1 MTMSSS
7 TDTEDEPP
15 YYRFTENPNA
25 EYKSQGLKRPWPV
38 PMAIPH
44 SDGSILYEK
53 PTFSLLYTI
62 IQQNDTK
69 ALQQYLTIA
78 PWAVSIEPVF
88 ANDLWAVPD
97 RRSSSDGG
105 ASYGGMN
112 INYLQWAAQ
121 GGGLGV
127 FKILLHHCTKGK
139 DPEIKIRFESQE
151 FELLNE
157 AAKYGQVDM
166 VKFLLDNQP
175 RYASIYERD
184 SNGYTALLSAASAP
198 NLDLPTS
205 LQERRPG
212 AAASEATMNLLLDR
226 GACASD
232 VLYGNQKIRN
242 TVLTLTV
249 EWAGSR
255 LIKRLIDGFASIDT
269 KVQRGPWD
277 EKFWNLHD
285 CNFEANALYVACTH
299 ANFEAVKTLIDCRG
313 SEVDVSDVLWQ
324 RDSRGS
330 TPLHW
335 VTQSHLPRENFGY
348 SKDAIYDKARNIMNI
363 IEFLLDLDPTAI
375 NATDTDGNTPLHY
388 ATRSPSRHDK
398 MYSPIFQLLCARGS
412 DAGIRNTEGQTP
424 LHTRFRLDDSG
435 RVRYYYFGKTPIDAA
450 TLLTLLAHGA
460 STADTDK
467 AGNTPLHIAAA
478 NLEWD
483 DAVSFF
489 LRHGGDPALQNLNG
503 QTSLHRAAAGT
514 YLGRDQRY
522 KAPERIRAQEEVLS
536 RLVEAGGVEL
546 MDLADAEGMNP
557 RQICHKTRQGWKELD
572 GPPRRTGKG
581 RGRGSARRIHK
592 I

>member
-1 MTMSSS
+1 M
-7 TDTEDEPP
+7 
-15 YYRFTENPNA
+15 
-25 EYKSQGLKRPWPV
+25 
-38 PMAIPH
+38 
-44 SDGSILYEK
+44 
-53 PTFSLLYTI
+53 
-62 IQQNDTK
+62 
-69 ALQQYLTIA
+69 
-78 PWAVSIEPVF
+78 
-88 ANDLWAVPD
+88 
-97 RRSSSDGG
+97 
-105 ASYGGMN
+105 
-112 INYLQWAAQ
+112 
-121 GGGLGV
+121 
-127 FKILLHHCTKGK
+127 
-139 DPEIKIRFESQE
+139 
-151 FELLNE
+151 
-157 AAKYGQVDM
+157 
-166 VKFLLDNQP
+166 
-175 RYASIYERD
+175 
-184 SNGYTALLSAASAP
+184 
-198 NLDLPTS
+198 
-205 LQERRPG
+205 
-212 AAASEATMNLLLDR
+212 
-226 GACASD
+226 
-232 VLYGNQKIRN
+232 
-242 TVLTLTV
+242 
-249 EWAGSR
+249 
-255 LIKRLIDGFASIDT
+255 
-269 KVQRGPWD
+269 
-277 EKFWNLHD
+277 
-285 CNFEANALYVACTH
+285 
-299 ANFEAVKTLIDCRG
+299 
-313 SEVDVSDVLWQ
+313 
-324 RDSRGS
+324 
-330 TPLHW
+330 
-335 VTQSHLPRENFGY
+335 
-348 SKDAIYDKARNIMNI
+348 
-363 IEFLLDLDPTAI
+363 
-375 NATDTDGNTPLHY
+375 DTDGNTPLHY

>member
-1 MTMSSS
+1 MTMSYS

-25 EYKSQGLKRPWPV
+25 EYNGQGFKRASPV
-38 PMAIPH
+38 PMTMPH

-53 PTFSLLYTI
+53 PTFSFIYTI

-78 PWAVSIEPVF
+78 PWAVSLEPVF

-97 RRSSSDGG
+97 RRTSSDGG

-112 INYLQWAAQ
+112 MNYLQWAARE
-121 GGGLGV
+121 GGLGV

-139 DPEIKIRFESQE
+139 DPEIRIGFESQE
-151 FELLNE
+151 FEILNE

-166 VKFLLDNQP
+166 VKFLLDSQP
-175 RYASIYERD
+175 RYASIEERD
-184 SNGYTALLSAASAP
+184 SNGYTALLSTASAP
-198 NLDLPTS
+198 NLDCPTC

-212 AAASEATMNLLLDR
+212 PAASEATMSLLLDR

-232 VLYGNQKIRN
+232 VLYGNQKILK

-255 LIKRLIDGFASIDT
+255 LIKRLIDSGASIET

-277 EKFWNLHD
+277 ETFWNLHGYT
-285 CNFEANALYVACTH
+285 FEANALYVACTR
-299 ANFEAVKTLIDCRG
+299 ANFEAVKTLIECRG

-335 VTQSHLPRENFGY
+335 VAQSHLPRENFGD
-348 SKDAIYDKARNIMNI
+348 SKDAIYDKARNIMSI
-363 IEFLLDLDPTAI
+363 IELMLDLGPTTI
-375 NATDTDGNTPLHY
+375 NATDENGNTPLHY
-388 ATRSPSRHDK
+388 ATRSPSRQDK
-398 MYSPIFQLLCARGS
+398 MYCPIFQLLCARGS

-435 RVRYYYFGKTPIDAA
+435 RVRCHYFGKTPIDEAM
-450 TLLTLLAHGA
+450 LFTLLAHVEKCIFYTLG
-460 STADTDK
+460 
-467 AGNTPLHIAAA
+467 
-478 NLEWD
+478 
-483 DAVSFF
+483 
-489 LRHGGDPALQNLNG
+489 
-503 QTSLHRAAAGT
+503 HRNAMS
-514 YLGRDQRY
+514 Q
-522 KAPERIRAQEEVLS
+522 
-536 RLVEAGGVEL
+536 
-546 MDLADAEGMNP
+546 
-557 RQICHKTRQGWKELD
+557 
-572 GPPRRTGKG
+572 
-581 RGRGSARRIHK
+581 
-592 I
+592 